1 MLRDVLE
8 KDVSIKKLTRSKIAG
23 IAGTSV
29 STISRFLYGDGM
41 NFEYAL
47 RIVKSL
53 YPEKELEIMRKYSID
68 QDLANAR
75 IALDYCFTNRL
86 LDEVEILIEKLRNGG
101 NRIDNEWGSSYNLLL
116 KLDKEKE
123 KKNSADFGTIV
134 KEAFRLRTNT
144 KSLEMRVLLRLTE
157 LYALYYSKNYEE
169 MLRIADNIFDEINE
183 IEEGV
188 VKDNYRIKAAIALG
202 MISVY
207 NDDPETARKYADM
220 CLRSDI
226 SGDRLSSV
234 YYIKSLSYIYS
245 DKEKC
250 IEYIIKS
257 MESAKSEIFYTDA
270 KMTLTFI
277 QNLYGEEP
285 TYLDEDSQD
294 IRDYHEVVHYYIRNG
309 DKAKASELLEK
320 IDVQNICDYSKPFY
334 YYFKG
339 LITENAD
346 DFYKSTLAFKKYG
359 SKLYRKL
366 PLIELKKFGVNE
378 IALEIMAL

>member
-1 MLRDVLE
+1 MLREVLE

-23 IAGTSV
+23 LAGTSV

-53 YPEKELEIMRKYSID
+53 YPEKEFEIMRKYSIE

-75 IALDYCFTNRL
+75 IALDYCFANRL
-86 LDEVEILIEKLRNGG
+86 LDEVVVLIEKLRNGG

-116 KLDKEKE
+116 KLDIEKE
-123 KKNSADFGTIV
+123 KKIDADFGTIV

-144 KSLEMRVLLRLTE
+144 KSLEMRVLLKLIE

-169 MLRIADNIFDEINE
+169 MLRIADNIFYEIEE
-183 IEEGV
+183 IEEGLI
-188 VKDNYRIKAAIALG
+188 KDNYRIKAAIALG

-207 NDDPETARKYADM
+207 NDDSESARKYTDI
-220 CLRSDI
+220 CLKSDI
-226 SGDRLSSV
+226 NGDRLSSV
-234 YYIKSLSYIYS
+234 YYIKALSYLYS
-245 DKEKC
+245 DKAKS
-250 IEYIIKS
+250 IDYMKKS
-257 MESAKSEIFYTDA
+257 MQSAKSEIFYREA

-277 QNLYGEEP
+277 QNLYGEKP
-285 TYLDEDSQD
+285 TYLEENSQD
-294 IRDYHEVVHYYIRNG
+294 IRDYHEIVHYHIRNG
-309 DKAKASELLEK
+309 DKDKASGLLEK
-320 IDVQNICDYSKPFY
+320 IDVQNISDYSKPFY

-339 LITENAD
+339 LITGDAD